1 MSVEALSGGSELER
15 IPSSGYLPLSVPGA
29 DFERIHWRV

>member
-1 MSVEALSGGSELER
+1 MSVEALSGEVELER
-15 IPSSGYLPLSVPGA
+15 IPRSGYLPLSVPGA